1 MQKYFDDT
9 VRAIREIVRFDS
21 SQSAPQKG
29 MPFGK
34 GAADCLAYFLDLA
47 DKMGFETYN
56 YDNYAGEVL
65 FGEGEDFAVLCH
77 LDVVPAGSG
86 WTHPPFGGE
95 IADGKI
101 YGRGT
106 TDDKGPAVI
115 CLYCL
120 KALKDEG
127 FSPKKRIRLIVGC
140 NEENGWACIDHY
152 RKCARL
158 PETGF
163 SPDADFPVIYAE
175 KGILQ
180 VRLSFPLQHP
190 PFTRLYG
197 GERANMVCEFAAAEG
212 VPDETGKNPGEGL
225 FFEGGK
231 LTATGR
237 SAHASMPDEGDNALK
252 KLFAMLSENSDEI
265 KNIYE
270 ILFEDRYGLKKLCDE
285 TGSLTL
291 SPDIAE
297 YEKGTLSVVCDIRY
311 PATCKRS
318 EVLGLID
325 KFGVKYELLH
335 CQAPLYSDREGFLVS
350 TLKEVWKEATGREDE
365 PIAIGGGTYARA
377 LKNGAAFGPQ
387 FPGEESTIHCKD
399 EYISLKNVEKLS
411 EIYRLAIRKLTE

>member
-1 MQKYFDDT
+1 MPQNIPIVIGGPTASGKSQLAIDLAQAFDGVVINAD
-9 VRAIREIVRFDS
+9 A
-21 SQSAPQKG
+21 SQVYKSIPIISAAPS
-29 MPFGK
+29 
-34 GAADCLAYFLDLA
+34 AADR
-47 DKMGFETYN
+47 E
-56 YDNYAGEVL
+56 
-65 FGEGEDFAVLCH
+65 
-77 LDVVPAGSG
+77 
-86 WTHPPFGGE
+86 
-95 IADGKI
+95 
-101 YGRGT
+101 
-106 TDDKGPAVI
+106 
-115 CLYCL
+115 
-120 KALKDEG
+120 KA
-127 FSPKKRIRLIVGC
+127 P
-140 NEENGWACIDHY
+140 H
-152 RKCARL
+152 
-158 PETGF
+158 
-163 SPDADFPVIYAE
+163 
-175 KGILQ
+175 
-180 VRLSFPLQHP
+180 
-190 PFTRLYG
+190 RLYG
-197 GERANMVCEFAAAEG
+197 YLEDEASGNVVSWLTEAAAAVRQAWAENRTPIVVGGSGLYLDNLINGSTPIPEVDPDVRRRLLEIAAAEG

-237 SAHASMPDEGDNALK
+237 SAHASTPDEGDNALK

-285 TGSLTL
+285 TGSLTI

-335 CQAPLYSDREGFLVS
+335 CQAPLYSNREGFLVS